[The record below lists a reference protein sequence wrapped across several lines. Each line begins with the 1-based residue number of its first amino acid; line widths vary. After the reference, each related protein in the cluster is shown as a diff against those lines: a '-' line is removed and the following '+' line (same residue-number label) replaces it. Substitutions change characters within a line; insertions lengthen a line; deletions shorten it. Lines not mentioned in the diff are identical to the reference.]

1 MKSAKRHA
9 LEIINNLP
17 ENVSYDEIMEK
28 LFVVQKVEDG
38 LKDIAEG
45 KVLSQEEVKK
55 RLAQW
60 LK

>member
-1 MKSAKRHA
+1 MK
-9 LEIINNLP
+9 INNLP
-17 ENVSYDEIMEK
+17 KNVSYDEIMEK
-28 LFVVQKVEDG
+28 LFVVQKVEGG

-45 KVLSQEEVKK
+45 KVISQEEFKK